1 MSSLPARRPESAP
14 RDLPSAH
21 DPADPLSSL
30 PDATL
35 DRMVAAAF
43 APLDKRAFGVAVG
56 VAAAAVIIFVTVAD
70 LLVDPHR
77 LFPLGLLGVYLRGY
91 DVTLAGA
98 LIGALWMFGVGFVA
112 GWFAAFARNVVLA
125 IVLIVIRARLHLLQ
139 TRNILDHL

>member
-1 MSSLPARRPESAP
+1 
-14 RDLPSAH
+14 
-21 DPADPLSSL
+21 
-30 PDATL
+30 
-35 DRMVAAAF
+35 MVAVAF

-56 VAAAAVIIFVTVAD
+56 VAAAAAIAALTIAD

-77 LFPLGLLGVYLRGY
+77 LFPLGLLGVYLHGY

-112 GWFAAFARNVVLA
+112 GWFAAFVRNAVMA